1 MHRLVTVVVAALAL
15 VVGAGCRVDTEVAV
29 TVDPDGGGTV
39 TVAVT
44 LDPEAAAEMPD
55 LGQSLLVEDLEATGW
70 TVRGPDRRP
79 GGGARVVA
87 TRRFANPGQLDDVVG
102 QLTVDG
108 GPIRDFRLTRDHS
121 FGATRYRI
129 EGIVDLSG
137 GLDSFG
143 DEALRDTLGGQML
156 GRSPEELAAE
166 LGVPPEEAFRFR
178 VRVRLPGS
186 VEHNAGDGDGDG
198 QAAVWSPELGEEPL
212 TIEASSTRRQ
222 PEAWLF
228 AGAAAVAALGFLA
241 TLVLIFRLNRRRPSR
256 R

>member
-1 MHRLVTVVVAALAL
+1 MRRLRLAVL
-15 VVGAGCRVDTEVAV
+15 IAFTLAVCAGCRVDTEVAV
-29 TVDPDGGGTV
+29 TVEPDGGGTV
-39 TVAVT
+39 VVTVT
-44 LDPEAAAEMPD
+44 LDREAAAEVPD
-55 LGQSLLVEDLEATGW
+55 LDQSLLVDDLEATGW
-70 TVRGPDRRP
+70 TVRGPEPQP

-87 TRRFANPGQLDDVVG
+87 SRRFANPDQLDDVVG

-108 GPIRDFRLTRDHS
+108 GPIRDFQLTRDHS
-121 FGATRYRI
+121 FGATHYRL
-129 EGIVDLSG
+129 EGTVDLSG
-137 GLDSFG
+137 GLDAFG

-186 VEHNAGDGDGDG
+186 VEHNGDGGDG
-198 QAAVWSPELGEEPL
+198 AAVWSPELGAEPL
-212 TIEASSTRRQ
+212 TVEASSTRRQ

-228 AGAAAVAALGFLA
+228 AVASALAAVGFLA
-241 TLVLIFRLNRRRPSR
+241 TLVLILRLNRRRSR